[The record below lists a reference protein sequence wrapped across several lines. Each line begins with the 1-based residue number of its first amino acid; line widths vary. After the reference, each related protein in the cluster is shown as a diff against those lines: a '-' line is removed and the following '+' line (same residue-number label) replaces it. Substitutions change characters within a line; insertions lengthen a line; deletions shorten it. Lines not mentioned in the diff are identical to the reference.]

1 MYTFAAAGE
10 RLIQT
15 PETQR
20 QNPSTQSAVP
30 ASMSRVPMR
39 FTRFLASVDAGKL
52 KGRVASHNPL
62 GASLRDRK
70 MQSTL

>member
-15 PETQR
+15 PEIQR

-52 KGRVASHNPL
+52 RGRIASHNPL
-62 GASLRDRK
+62 SAGLKDRK
-70 MQSTL
+70 MQIAL